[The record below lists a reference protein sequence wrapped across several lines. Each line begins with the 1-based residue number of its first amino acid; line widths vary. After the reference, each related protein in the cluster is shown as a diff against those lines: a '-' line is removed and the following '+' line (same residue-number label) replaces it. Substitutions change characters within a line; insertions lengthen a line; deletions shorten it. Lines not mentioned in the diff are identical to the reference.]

1 MQWSSHSKKVASLI
15 TRPGAFRCKCSLR
28 VLRLPPSIQKHA
40 CEANWEFWIDCEW
53 LFVSLCDP
61 VISCGLVLGAVP
73 PSPQDSRESLQ
84 HPQPSPAAL
93 LHNHGC
99 TRNRDR
105 KLMNEWHNPI
115 DSFRKCRFAEL
126 EVLHTISLKSE
137 CGYVVHKW
145 RKLWLVSKLAGYS
158 SCAKAIEVSLRLY
171 PHT

>member
-1 MQWSSHSKKVASLI
+1 MQGSSHSKKVDHQTWGLSVQMFS
-15 TRPGAFRCKCSLR
+15 PGAPASSLNMR
-28 VLRLPPSIQKHA
+28 FHA

-73 PSPQDSRESLQ
+73 PSPEDSRESLQ
-84 HPQPSPAAL
+84 HPQPSQAAL

-115 DSFRKCRFAEL
+115 DSFRKCSFHWNL
-126 EVLHTISLKSE
+126 SVV
-137 CGYVVHKW
+137 YVVHKW
-145 RKLWLVSKLAGYS
+145 RKLWLVWKLAGYS
-158 SCAKAIEVSLRLY
+158 SSAKAIEVSLRLY
-171 PHT
+171 PRTKLFRLQNLSRS